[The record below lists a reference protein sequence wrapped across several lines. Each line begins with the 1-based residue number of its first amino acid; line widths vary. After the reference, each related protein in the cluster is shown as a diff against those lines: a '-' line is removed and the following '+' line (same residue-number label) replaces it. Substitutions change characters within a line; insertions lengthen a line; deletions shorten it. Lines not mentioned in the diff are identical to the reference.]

1 MARDIY
7 EDYDAL
13 DQGDQKDG
21 VATALCVITT
31 LVLILSVYMIQKAL
45 ADHFNIGM
53 LADGPAAE
61 SSS

>member
-13 DQGDQKDG
+13 DQSDQKDG

-31 LVLILSVYMIQKAL
+31 LVLLLAVYMIQSAL
-45 ADHFNIGM
+45 ADHFNEGM
-53 LADGPAAE
+53 LADKSASAGT
-61 SSS
+61 

>member
-31 LVLILSVYMIQKAL
+31 LILLLSVYMIQKAL
-45 ADHFNIGM
+45 ADHFQVGM
-53 LADGPAAE
+53 LADKSAAE
-61 SSS
+61 AS